1 VHQLPVLAERYI
13 AKGFTPV
20 GMTEDDVRELIQ
32 KPEGS
37 DERHTVS
44 KMMDSAINEA
54 EGQL

>member
-37 DERHTVS
+37 DKRHTVS